1 MSFIRFL
8 ISIANPGLETS
19 FLFIASIEDIIVA
32 RRKDGASTFERLKEE
47 DYTSWLEDYTVGE
60 LWTKNVIQGGTSHE

>member
-1 MSFIRFL
+1 MDGVEVHAGHEGYLLDQF
-8 ISIANPGLETS
+8 
-19 FLFIASIEDIIVA
+19 SIEDIIVA